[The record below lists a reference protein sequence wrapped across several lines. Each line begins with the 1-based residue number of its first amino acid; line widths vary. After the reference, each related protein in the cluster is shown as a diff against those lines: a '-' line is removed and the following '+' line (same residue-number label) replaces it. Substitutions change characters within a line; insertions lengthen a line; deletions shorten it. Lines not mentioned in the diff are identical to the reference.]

1 MTDFVGPLAAFSAAA
16 SAVAT
21 ALAAYAS
28 WRGPRA
34 AAEMAEK
41 LRRDAEAD
49 NERKRQ
55 KFWVFAT
62 LMQERSAI
70 YTENA
75 VRALNII
82 DAVFHD
88 VRLVREAWAELYLKL
103 NSPNMQTSGCA
114 DELRKLLTA
123 MASEI
128 GLANEFGHA
137 DAARTYI
144 PNALAQERMVRD
156 LERQQALARLQGSS
170 PTANTTPQVV
180 ALFPPKPEK

>member
-1 MTDFVGPLAAFSAAA
+1 MTDFGGGLAAFSALA

-21 ALAAYAS
+21 AFAAYAS

-34 AAEMAEK
+34 AAEIAEK
-41 LRRDAEAD
+41 LRRDAENY

-70 YTENA
+70 WTENA
-75 VRALNII
+75 VRALNMI

-88 VRLVREAWAELYLKL
+88 IRPVREAWAELYIKL
-103 NSPNMQTSGCA
+103 NAPNVQSLGYA
-114 DELRKLLTA
+114 DDLRRLLTA
-123 MASEI
+123 MATDV

-137 DAARTYI
+137 DAARIYI
-144 PNALAQERMVRD
+144 PNALAQERLVRD
-156 LERQQALARLQGSS
+156 LEREQALTRLKDSS
-170 PTANTTPQVV
+170 PTANTTPQV
-180 ALFPPKPEK
+180 AGPFPPPPQ

>member
-70 YTENA
+70 YTETA
-75 VRALNII
+75 VRALNTI

-88 VRLVREAWAELYLKL
+88 VRRVREAWAELYLKV
-103 NSPNMQTSGCA
+103 NSQNMQASGCA
-114 DELRKLLTA
+114 DELRRLLAA
-123 MASEI
+123 MASDI
-128 GLANEFGHA
+128 GLADEFGHA
-137 DAARTYI
+137 DAARIYI
-144 PNALAQERMVRD
+144 PNALAQERLVRD

-170 PTANTTPQVV
+170 PTANATSQVV